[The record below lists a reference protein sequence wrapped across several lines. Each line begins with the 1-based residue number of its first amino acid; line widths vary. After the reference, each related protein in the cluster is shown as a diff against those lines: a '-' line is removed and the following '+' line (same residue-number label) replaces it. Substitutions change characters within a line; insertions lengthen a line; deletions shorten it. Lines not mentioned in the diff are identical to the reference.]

1 MAEQLKSLKQYCK
14 EAKQRLKS
22 GFWERYREEL
32 KNELEK
38 AKHTG
43 VPESKVREYFEYKV
57 TNGINEVND
66 DEKMFYEKVKK
77 LLDEE
82 GEVSNVIGRLT
93 DKYYFSSLSYE
104 EQQRYT
110 LNLSE
115 RYLKALERYKMERAL
130 DYRQK

>member
-22 GFWERYREEL
+22 GFWTRYREEL

-82 GEVSNVIGRLT
+82 GEVSNAIGRLT